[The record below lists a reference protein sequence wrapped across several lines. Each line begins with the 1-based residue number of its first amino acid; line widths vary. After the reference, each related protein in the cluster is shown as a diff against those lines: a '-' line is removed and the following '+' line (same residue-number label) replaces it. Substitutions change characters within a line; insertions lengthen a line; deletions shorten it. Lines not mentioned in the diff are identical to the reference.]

1 MKYLATDEHIKEQI
15 DRLGLEFVRKY
26 KGKKGTRI
34 VYICPKHRE
43 KGEQDA
49 DWSHLWRATYGCKY
63 CSSKIVDPQDFK
75 KLISPDVTML
85 EDYHGLYNKVK
96 CKCNICGGEWS
107 TTPAVL
113 KLGCGHPECGAEK
126 AHAARRKSR
135 ETFVQE
141 MAELSP
147 DIEIVG
153 DYVNTHT
160 PIKCKCKICGTEWES
175 HPSNLLFYKAGCP
188 ECNNQRMREKFSLGH
203 DAFIERM
210 AFVRPEVE
218 IVDTYVNNRTKLLCY
233 CHEHDNYFYCH
244 PGHFLRE
251 GKGGCPECPK
261 MGTPIEIKC
270 FRILK
275 QYFDTKDIV
284 KEKKFDDMK
293 DLRKLRLDFY
303 IPSINLAIEVN
314 DKKHYK
320 ISREKKLNGESPEDY
335 CELIGD
341 RYNLKVEYLKQHKI
355 PLIEI
360 PFWEFDNMESFLDE
374 KLKPYI
380 QNK

>member
-153 DYVNTHT
+153 DYVNTHS

-203 DAFIERM
+203 DAFIQQMSEM
-210 AFVRPEVE
+210 RPEIE
-218 IVDTYVNNRTKLLCY
+218 ILGEYLNSKHFLLCY
-233 CHEHDNYFYCH
+233 CKTHHNYFYAT
-244 PGHFLRE
+244 GGALLRNLA
-251 GKGGCPECPK
+251 GCPECNGISGK
-261 MGTPIEIKC
+261 YELKC
-270 FRILK
+270 YQILK
-275 QYFDTKDIV
+275 KYFDTKGIR
-284 KEKKFDDMK
+284 KEKTFPDMK
-293 DLRKLRLDFY
+293 NVGSLRIDYY
-303 IPSINLAIEVN
+303 IPSINVAIEVN
-314 DKKHYK
+314 ECAGHYRLK
-320 ISREKKLNGESPEDY
+320 PGHNPKTESPQE
-335 CELIGD
+335 CWQMIGEK
-341 RYNLKVEYLKQHKI
+341 YFMKKEYLRQHKI

>member
-1 MKYLATDEHIKEQI
+1 
-15 DRLGLEFVRKY
+15 
-26 KGKKGTRI
+26 
-34 VYICPKHRE
+34 
-43 KGEQDA
+43 
-49 DWSHLWRATYGCKY
+49 
-63 CSSKIVDPQDFK
+63 
-75 KLISPDVTML
+75 
-85 EDYHGLYNKVK
+85 
-96 CKCNICGGEWS
+96 
-107 TTPAVL
+107 
-113 KLGCGHPECGAEK
+113 
-126 AHAARRKSR
+126 
-135 ETFVQE
+135 
-141 MAELSP
+141 
-147 DIEIVG
+147 
-153 DYVNTHT
+153 
-160 PIKCKCKICGTEWES
+160 
-175 HPSNLLFYKAGCP
+175 
-188 ECNNQRMREKFSLGH
+188 MREKFSLGH

-218 IVDTYVNNRTKLLCY
+218 SVDTYVNNRTKLLCY